1 MNERKFRVGDVVQA
15 VETGAEFTITAIE
28 NRQPFL
34 ARRTLRPEPH
44 YVGWWSKRPDSH
56 RCKTDSTDIQS
67 YRCADVEAGTW
78 GLIMSDVRSAVVDLA
93 TTLRATYPHGP
104 PDFILDLV
112 DLAKLHSDKNHDYAK
127 GGDPLGNFDRTA
139 QIMRLYPEFPWASPH
154 GSATVQMLKQLDAYL
169 WMQSA
174 KTEAKVEGPD
184 PRLRDIQVFAG
195 IIRIILRRGG
205 GK

>member
-1 MNERKFRVGDVVQA
+1 ML
-15 VETGAEFTITAIE
+15 ETSPAA
-28 NRQPFL
+28 
-34 ARRTLRPEPH
+34 
-44 YVGWWSKRPDSH
+44 
-56 RCKTDSTDIQS
+56 
-67 YRCADVEAGTW
+67 
-78 GLIMSDVRSAVVDLA
+78 
-93 TTLRATYPHGP
+93 TLRASYPHGH
-104 PDFILDLV
+104 PDFIPDLV

-139 QIMRLYPEFPWASPH
+139 AIMRLYPEFPWASPH

-195 IIRIILRRGG
+195 IIRIILRRGSIKQQTEPVRYWGASHGRETAAGQANLCGISRKDYQVRISPMQPTECIPRCRYSTNLPVSWIELTEQEYRDAG
-205 GK
+205 GV

>member
-1 MNERKFRVGDVVQA
+1 MENESREIFERIRSELKQVV
-15 VETGAEFTITAIE
+15 
-28 NRQPFL
+28 P
-34 ARRTLRPEPH
+34 
-44 YVGWWSKRPDSH
+44 
-56 RCKTDSTDIQS
+56 
-67 YRCADVEAGTW
+67 W
-78 GLIMSDVRSAVVDLA
+78 G
-93 TTLRATYPHGP
+93 H
-104 PDFILDLV
+104 PDFIPDVLDLIQ
-112 DLAKLHSDKNHDYAK
+112 LHGAKNHDYAK

-139 QIMRLYPEFPWASPH
+139 AIMRLYPEFPWASPH

-195 IIRIILRRGG
+195 IIRIILRQGTIKQQTEPVRYWGWFHGREGEAGMVRLNLCGIVLHNHHLRTSVNRPAPFDSSVCRWSGKNGQWIELTKQEYQDAG

>member
-1 MNERKFRVGDVVQA
+1 MDPA
-15 VETGAEFTITAIE
+15 A
-28 NRQPFL
+28 
-34 ARRTLRPEPH
+34 TLR
-44 YVGWWSKRPDSH
+44 VS
-56 RCKTDSTDIQS
+56 
-67 YRCADVEAGTW
+67 
-78 GLIMSDVRSAVVDLA
+78 
-93 TTLRATYPHGP
+93 YPHGH
-104 PDFILDLV
+104 PDFIPDLV

-195 IIRIILRRGG
+195 IIRIILRQGTIAARVATSESVRYWGWSHGRVSGHPNLCGPFLVDHQLCASPMLPPSIFPHCRWG
-205 GK
+205 GKPELWIELTKQEYQSAGGV

>member
-1 MNERKFRVGDVVQA
+1 MSECKFQVGDVEHGTWVFKS
-15 VETGAEFTITAIE
+15 GG
-28 NRQPFL
+28 
-34 ARRTLRPEPH
+34 LRPGVP
-44 YVGWWSKRPDSH
+44 
-56 RCKTDSTDIQS
+56 
-67 YRCADVEAGTW
+67 
-78 GLIMSDVRSAVVDLA
+78 SAPITTLA
-93 TTLRATYPHGP
+93 ATLRATYPHGH
-104 PDFILDLV
+104 PDFIPDLV

-139 QIMRLYPEFPWASPH
+139 AIMRLYPEFPWASPH

-195 IIRIILRRGG
+195 LIRIMLRGS
-205 GK
+205 